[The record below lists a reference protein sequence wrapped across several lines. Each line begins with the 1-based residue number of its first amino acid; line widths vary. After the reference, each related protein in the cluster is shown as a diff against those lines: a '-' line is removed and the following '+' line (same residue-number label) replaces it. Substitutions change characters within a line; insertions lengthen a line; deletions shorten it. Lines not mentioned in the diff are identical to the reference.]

1 MTFPRVDPIPL
12 PAPVWL
18 FKLLEMLTVTLH
30 FLAVQLLVGGLVIGT
45 VWAFWARWTKRPAVA
60 DSAGVIAHRLP
71 ILMTYVINLG
81 VPPLLFAQV
90 LYGRA
95 IYTSSILIGTWWISV
110 IFLLLAGYSLI
121 YVMASRAKRGKGWGI
136 VGLVALLIVA
146 KIAFIYSSNMT
157 LMIRPEVWVQMY
169 QKDALGLHLNRGD
182 PTVLPRWVFMF
193 LGGLTAGG
201 VGLMFLG
208 LKRALRAQTT
218 EFLRRWGA
226 RLAAAGIVAQAG
238 VACWVISVQPSG
250 LRIALGQNTVYLVC
264 TLSWLGLGAALAVV
278 SFLGQ
283 AKAES
288 SDWRWPA
295 AAGGLLFLEIAVMA
309 VIRGGIRDLT
319 LTARG
324 FDVWD
329 RHVAANWVV
338 VSAFFVIFVI
348 GLAAVVWLGSVV
360 ARAEVREEKYA

>member
-1 MTFPRVDPIPL
+1 
-12 PAPVWL
+12 
-18 FKLLEMLTVTLH
+18 
-30 FLAVQLLVGGLVIGT
+30 
-45 VWAFWARWTKRPAVA
+45 
-60 DSAGVIAHRLP
+60 
-71 ILMTYVINLG
+71 MTYVINLG

-110 IFLLLAGYSLI
+110 IVLLLIGYTLI
-121 YVMASRAKRGKGWGI
+121 YVMASRAKRGKRWGI

-157 LMIRPEVWVQMY
+157 LMIRPGVWVRMY
-169 QKDALGLHLNRGD
+169 HDDALGLHLNSGD
-182 PTVLPRWVFMF
+182 PTVLPRWLFMF

-208 LKRALRAQTT
+208 LKRGLGAETS

-226 RLAAAGIVAQAG
+226 RLASPGIIAQAG
-238 VACWVISVQPSG
+238 AACWVIAVQPSG
-250 LRIALGQNTVYLVC
+250 LRTALGQNTFYLVC
-264 TLSWLGLGAALAVV
+264 TLSWLALGAGLAIV

-283 AKAES
+283 AKAEA

-295 AAGGLLFLEIAVMA
+295 AAGVLLFLEVAVMA

-329 RHVAANWVV
+329 RQVAANWVV

-360 ARAEVREEKYA
+360 ARAEGVEEKYA